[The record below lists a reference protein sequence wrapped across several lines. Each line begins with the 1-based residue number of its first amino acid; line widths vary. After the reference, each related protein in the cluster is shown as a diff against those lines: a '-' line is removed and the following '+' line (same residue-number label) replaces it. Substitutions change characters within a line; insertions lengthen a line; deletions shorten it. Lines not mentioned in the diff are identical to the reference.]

1 MVIITQKEKAG
12 GGNMACETKEKSM
25 EEQSCNEETARVSFY
40 CMIENQKNLIEVLK
54 ILNKCETM
62 TCSNEMKSEYKKLIK
77 KIENAY
83 LREAKY
89 VMGARGV
96 S

>member
-1 MVIITQKEKAG
+1 MIITQKEKG
-12 GGNMACETKEKSM
+12 GGNMDCETKEKSR
-25 EEQSCNEETARVSFY
+25 EEQSRNEETARVSFY

-83 LREAKY
+83 LREAKH
-89 VMGARGV
+89 VMSIKGI

>member
-1 MVIITQKEKAG
+1 MD
-12 GGNMACETKEKSM
+12 CETKEKSR
-25 EEQSCNEETARVSFY
+25 EEQSRNEETARVSFY

-89 VMGARGV
+89 VMGVRGV

>member
-1 MVIITQKEKAG
+1 MIIAQKEKAG
-12 GGNMACETKEKSM
+12 GGNMACETKEKSR
-25 EEQSCNEETARVSFY
+25 EEQLHKEETENISFY
-40 CMIENQKNLIEVLK
+40 CMIKNQKNLIEVLK

-62 TCSNEMKSEYKKLIK
+62 TRSNEMKSEYRKLIK

-89 VMGARGV
+89 VMGERGV